1 MQTSD
6 ILLIVSAVLLFISEL
21 LPFLPTPHQGFIH
34 GLVNEGEQIVE
45 FLALRGSEDKETQT
59 K

>member
-1 MQTSD
+1 MENSD
-6 ILLIVSAVLLFISEL
+6 ILLIVSAILIFISEL
-21 LPFLPTPHQGFIH
+21 LPFLPTPHQGIIH

-45 FLALRGSEDKETQT
+45 FLNQKEDKETQT

>member
-34 GLVNEGEQIVE
+34 GLVNEGEQIVA
-45 FLALRGSEDKETQT
+45 FLNQKEDKETQT

>member
-1 MQTSD
+1 MQSSD

-21 LPFLPTPHQGFIH
+21 LPFLPIPHQGFIH
-34 GLVNEGEQIVE
+34 GLVNEGEQIVA
-45 FLALRGSEDKETQT
+45 FLNQKEDKETQT